1 MRRGLTIGVAL
12 ALFGSSAAGLT
23 YAQQRPASPGA
34 TPAPATPKNA
44 KDDESAAKR
53 TLERAGYRDI
63 RELRPST
70 DGGWIGN
77 ASRNGIDVK
86 VRIDARGYIIER

>member
-23 YAQQRPASPGA
+23 HAQQRPASPGP
-34 TPAPATPKNA
+34 TPASPKNA
-44 KDDESAAKR
+44 KDDEQAAKR
-53 TLERAGYRDI
+53 ALERAGYRDI
-63 RELRPST
+63 RELRPIA
-70 DGGWIGN
+70 DGGWAGN
-77 ASRNGIDVK
+77 ASRNGLDVK

>member
-1 MRRGLTIGVAL
+1 MRRGLAIGVAL

-23 YAQQRPASPGA
+23 QVQQRPASPS
-34 TPAPATPKNA
+34 PAPTAPKNA
-44 KDDESAAKR
+44 KDDESAARR

-63 RELRPST
+63 RELRPNA

-77 ASRNGIDVK
+77 ASRNGLDVK